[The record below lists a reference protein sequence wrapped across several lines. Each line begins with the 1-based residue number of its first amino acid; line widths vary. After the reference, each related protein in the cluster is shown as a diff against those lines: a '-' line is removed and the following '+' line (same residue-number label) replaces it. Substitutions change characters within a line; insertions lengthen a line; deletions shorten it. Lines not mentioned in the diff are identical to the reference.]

1 MVKLPTILGCK
12 RSFKVGSMSLNTSD
26 DGVKKSTI
34 SIPASAKATDDAI
47 VARLSAF
54 LLSSKTVM

>member
-1 MVKLPTILGCK
+1 
-12 RSFKVGSMSLNTSD
+12 MSLNTSD

-47 VARLSAF
+47 IARLCAF